1 MPGAAVRRANPGDV
15 ETISRSLARAF
26 EADPVMTW
34 VFPGARL
41 DKLERFFALVTQ
53 RHHLGHGEVWMSA
66 DGASAAL
73 WDPPGRWRMPAGVVL
88 RMARMVG
95 PRGALLLRGLLQVEA
110 RHPRWPHWY
119 LAILGTDPPM
129 QGHGLGAAVM
139 EPVLRRC
146 DEDGI
151 GAYLESSK
159 ERNVPYYRRHGFEVV
174 DEIDLPRGPRIW
186 LMWREPAR
194 GSAS

>member
-1 MPGAAVRRANPGDV
+1 
-15 ETISRSLARAF
+15 
-26 EADPVMTW
+26 
-34 VFPGARL
+34 
-41 DKLERFFALVTQ
+41 
-53 RHHLGHGEVWMSA
+53 
-66 DGASAAL
+66 
-73 WDPPGRWRMPAGVVL
+73 
-88 RMARMVG
+88 
-95 PRGALLLRGLLQVEA
+95 
-110 RHPRWPHWY
+110 
-119 LAILGTDPPM
+119 M
-129 QGHGLGAAVM
+129 QGHGLGVAVM

-194 GSAS
+194 GPAS

>member
-1 MPGAAVRRANPGDV
+1 
-15 ETISRSLARAF
+15 
-26 EADPVMTW
+26 
-34 VFPGARL
+34 
-41 DKLERFFALVTQ
+41 
-53 RHHLGHGEVWMSA
+53 
-66 DGASAAL
+66 
-73 WDPPGRWRMPAGVVL
+73 
-88 RMARMVG
+88 
-95 PRGALLLRGLLQVEA
+95 
-110 RHPRWPHWY
+110 
-119 LAILGTDPPM
+119 
-129 QGHGLGAAVM
+129 M

-194 GSAS
+194 GPAS